1 MKSLDINHPKS
12 ETKTNHLVTFAKMNK
27 YFLFPFLCP
36 VFCMISTYFN
46 EKILTSKV
54 KIKDY
59 FVLVYADLTYAAGGL
74 LYFISYYKQKRN
86 KANDSYSNRIKLL
99 KSFNNKQETKKN
111 PVKKWLLIVLIS
123 ILILIYTIFT
133 ALYMD
138 KHLFEK
144 RLYFVLF
151 IPLFSKIILKEEIY
165 KHQYLSLIISLIG
178 IILFII
184 PVSLVF
190 EQDDIIPNI
199 LNFIGG
205 VSISLFF
212 VLVKYV
218 NLTFYMSP
226 LLICLSSGIIM
237 VIITLLGFFIFS
249 LIDYH
254 DLSYFKDSLDFS
266 EEANIASMIIII
278 IVNFICFSTLNVF
291 TFLTLFYFSPILV
304 MVTDIISPMLF
315 WIAKTIENGPI
326 MPDVIIYPIGY
337 IITLISCL
345 IYNEMIILNFY
356 GLNKNT
362 KKFVE
367 KRQSEE
373 AIELSHAHDEI
384 VLEDLKK
391 DSEEDDL

>member
-1 MKSLDINHPKS
+1 MDSLDVNH
-12 ETKTNHLVTFAKMNK
+12 EKTEAKQNHLVTFAKMNK
-27 YFLFPFLCP
+27 YYLFPFLCP
-36 VFCMISTYFN
+36 VFCMITTYFS
-46 EKILTSKV
+46 EKILFSKV

-59 FVLVYADLTYAAGGL
+59 FILLYSDLTYAVGGL
-74 LYFISYYKQKRN
+74 LYFVSYFKQKRN
-86 KANDSYSNRIKLL
+86 KVNDSYSNRKKLL
-99 KSFNNKQETKKN
+99 KNFHNNKDVVKN
-111 PVKKWLLIVLIS
+111 NVKKWLLIILIS

-144 RLYFVLF
+144 RLYFIIF
-151 IPLFSKIILKEEIY
+151 IPLFSKLILKEEIY
-165 KHQYLSLIISLIG
+165 KHQYLSLIISTLG

-205 VSISLFF
+205 ISISLFF

-218 NLTFYMSP
+218 NLTFYISP
-226 LLICLSSGIIM
+226 LLICLLSGIIM
-237 VIITLLGFFIFS
+237 VVITLFGFFIFS
-249 LIDYH
+249 LIEYH
-254 DLSYFKDSLDFS
+254 DLSCFKDTFDFS
-266 EEANIASMIIII
+266 EEENATKIIVYT
-278 IVNFICFSTLNVF
+278 IVNFIVFSTLNAF

-326 MPDVIIYPIGY
+326 MPDVVIYPIGY

-367 KRQSEE
+367 CRQNEE
-373 AIELSHAHDEI
+373 SIELAQAHNEI

-391 DSEEDDL
+391 ESEDDDL

>member
-1 MKSLDINHPKS
+1 MDSLDVNH
-12 ETKTNHLVTFAKMNK
+12 EKTEAKQNHLVTFAKMNK
-27 YFLFPFLCP
+27 YYLFPFLCP
-36 VFCMISTYFN
+36 VFCMITTYFS
-46 EKILTSKV
+46 EKILFSKV

-59 FVLVYADLTYAAGGL
+59 FILLYSDLTYAVGGL
-74 LYFISYYKQKRN
+74 LYFVSYFKQKRN
-86 KANDSYSNRIKLL
+86 KVNDSYSNRKKLL
-99 KSFNNKQETKKN
+99 KNFHNNKDVVKN
-111 PVKKWLLIVLIS
+111 NVKKWLLIILIS

-144 RLYFVLF
+144 RLYFIIF
-151 IPLFSKIILKEEIY
+151 IPLFSKLILKEEIY
-165 KHQYLSLIISLIG
+165 KHQYLSLIISTLG

-205 VSISLFF
+205 ISISLFF

-218 NLTFYMSP
+218 NLTFYISP
-226 LLICLSSGIIM
+226 LLICLLSGIIM
-237 VIITLLGFFIFS
+237 VVITLFGFFIFS
-249 LIDYH
+249 LIEYH
-254 DLSYFKDSLDFS
+254 DLSCFKDTFDFS
-266 EEANIASMIIII
+266 EEENATKIIVYT
-278 IVNFICFSTLNVF
+278 IVNFIVFSTLNAF

-326 MPDVIIYPIGY
+326 MPDVVIYPIGY

-367 KRQSEE
+367 CRQNEE
-373 AIELSHAHDEI
+373 SIELAQAHNEI

-391 DSEEDDL
+391 ESEEDDL

>member
-1 MKSLDINHPKS
+1 MSSFLHDIY
-12 ETKTNHLVTFAKMNK
+12 L
-27 YFLFPFLCP
+27 
-36 VFCMISTYFN
+36 
-46 EKILTSKV
+46 

-59 FVLVYADLTYAAGGL
+59 FVSVYADLTYAAGGL

-99 KSFNNKQETKKN
+99 KSFNNNKQETKKN

-218 NLTFYMSP
+218 SLTFYMSP

-249 LIDYH
+249 LIDY
-254 DLSYFKDSLDFS
+254 
-266 EEANIASMIIII
+266 SMKI
-278 IVNFICFSTLNVF
+278 
-291 TFLTLFYFSPILV
+291 
-304 MVTDIISPMLF
+304 
-315 WIAKTIENGPI
+315 
-326 MPDVIIYPIGY
+326 
-337 IITLISCL
+337 
-345 IYNEMIILNFY
+345 
-356 GLNKNT
+356 
-362 KKFVE
+362 
-367 KRQSEE
+367 
-373 AIELSHAHDEI
+373 
-384 VLEDLKK
+384 
-391 DSEEDDL
+391 